1 MKKVLILLLLFSSCT
16 ICKRPKRCHM
26 KTTYVGQGI
35 NYTYDSTVWKVLP
48 MTKADS
54 IWADS
59 ITNLKFK
66 K

>member
-16 ICKRPKRCHM
+16 ICKKPKRCHI
-26 KTTYVGQGI
+26 KTTYVGNGV

-54 IWADS
+54 IWIDS
-59 ITNLKFK
+59 VINLTNNK
-66 K
+66 